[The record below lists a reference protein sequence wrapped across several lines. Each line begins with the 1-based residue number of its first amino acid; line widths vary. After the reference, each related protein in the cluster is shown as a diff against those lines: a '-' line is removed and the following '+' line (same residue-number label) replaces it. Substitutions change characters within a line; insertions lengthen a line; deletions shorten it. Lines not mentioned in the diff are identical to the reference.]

1 VFENADLEELER
13 MPLFAGC
20 SRRELKRIRAH
31 MSELAI
37 RPSAVLAR
45 EGRPGNECFVI
56 VEGRA
61 RVALGGETLT
71 TLGPG
76 DLCGEMALL
85 ERAPRSATV
94 TAETPMRVY
103 VLNPAEFGALL
114 QDAPLVARR
123 IVRTW
128 SERRRLAASVRAGYV
143 RSYVPERS
151 AASTL

>member
-1 VFENADLEELER
+1 

-20 SRRELKRIRAH
+20 SRRELKRIRAQ

-37 RPSAVLAR
+37 RPGVVLAR
-45 EGRPGNECFVI
+45 EGRPGNECFII

-61 RVALGGETLT
+61 RVALGGAALT

-76 DLCGEMALL
+76 DICGEMALL

-94 TAETPMRVY
+94 VAETPMRLY

-114 QDAPLVARR
+114 QDVPRVAQR
-123 IVRTW
+123 ITRTS
-128 SERRRLAASVRAGYV
+128 SERRRIAVPVEAGSRA
-143 RSYVPERS
+143 YVPERPV
-151 AASTL
+151 ASTL